1 MTEKP
6 NLSQKVPLSPSKN
19 PQNPSQSKDEMPKF
33 LDDYQATKE
42 ETQSLLEKIL
52 DKIASRFVKKYLPP
66 LENVLEETQFFIPVE
81 FYECKNKLPVPEHKV
96 VIIFKVLRNLRKD
109 GIFFQIE
116 NESVSYPLFKSIN
129 LSFFES
135 IIDRVLL
142 DKYKTSQALH
152 LQSNFESTRILN
164 LNGELKK
171 LYTILDEENIFLN
184 NKSDY
189 YRYEGVDLNFKT
201 PTIEDILRMVKII
214 WKTLVANELR
224 PISSIV
230 EELKKEREKM
240 NELEKEKSNTKKS
253 KKEMKKEEEEEL
265 EQQINKIKEQRKEE
279 CKKLTMNYE
288 QFKRFFE
295 YSKCHMSDENI
306 SKLWKYTNKKK
317 TENIEFP
324 EFVNFAVYLIHSLGA
339 YYISKYKH
347 EHNNCFENKI
357 KNCVNIMNYHFKE
370 YDTDNNQEITFEN
383 LKKSLLKENELFT
396 RKEIEIIL
404 RQINPDANFQYW
416 KFDKILHI
424 LYYNYINYQK
434 IMEQDKIYKYLI
446 KIFQKQD
453 PHHTGKLHYKKMK
466 LAFLTE
472 DKIKFDKTE
481 ILILLA
487 QFDIYKNEE
496 IEYFPAS
503 LLLRNIVEYL
513 LGSEIGMQKI
523 QIMQGGCG
531 DYEDYEDEYD
541 KYCKEVKE
549 IFIKYDEDFD
559 NILSKEEFIKFI
571 KWLIKYIDEETI
583 DELFEIMDQDKDGV
597 LNYQEFKNGFKKL
610 MEITRIRN
618 VIKEIQTI
626 KEEEQKEEEKEENKS
641 QERKIEEENEKE
653 NVEENENNEN
663 NEKGSEVLNEEKPE
677 SFNSSVDLKEE
688 KKETV
693 LIYEE

>member
-1 MTEKP
+1 MTE
-6 NLSQKVPLSPSKN
+6 NAESTQKATQSPPKN
-19 PQNPSQSKDEMPKF
+19 QQNPAQAKDQMPVFADEFK
-33 LDDYQATKE
+33 ASKE
-42 ETQSLLEKIL
+42 ETQALLERIL

-96 VIIFKVLRNLRKD
+96 VVIFKVNRSLNKE
-109 GIFFQIE
+109 GVFFQIE

-129 LSFFES
+129 LSYFES

-164 LNGELKK
+164 LNGETKK

-189 YRYEGVDLNFKT
+189 YRYDGVDLNFKI
-201 PTIEDILRMVKII
+201 PTIDDILRLVKVM
-214 WKTLVANELR
+214 WKTLVANNLK
-224 PISSIV
+224 PMSTII
-230 EELKKEREKM
+230 EEYKKEREKAL
-240 NELEKEKSNTKKS
+240 ELEKEKSTSKKS
-253 KKEMKKEEEEEL
+253 KKEMKKEEEEEI
-265 EQQINKIKEQRKEE
+265 EQEINKLKEKRKEE
-279 CKKLTMNYE
+279 CKNLSMSYD
-288 QFKRFFE
+288 QFKLFFE
-295 YSKCHMSDENI
+295 YSKCQMSEENI

-324 EFVNFAVYLIHSLGA
+324 EFVNFAVYLIHTLGA

-357 KNCVNIMNYHFKE
+357 QNCVNIMNYHFKE

-404 RQINPDANFQYW
+404 RQINPETNFQYW

-424 LYYNYINYQK
+424 LYYNYFNYQK
-434 IMEQDKIYKYLI
+434 LMEQDKIYKYLI

-481 ILILLA
+481 ILLLLA
-487 QFDIYKNEE
+487 QFDICKDPE

-503 LLLRNIVEYL
+503 LLIRNIVEYL

-541 KYCKEVKE
+541 KYCKQVKE

-559 NILSKEEFIKFI
+559 HILSKDEFIKFI
-571 KWLIKYIDEETI
+571 RWLIKYIDEETI
-583 DELFEIMDQDKDGV
+583 DELFAIMDQDKDGV

-626 KEEEQKEEEKEENKS
+626 KDEPKPENEGGEEIKNEEENNEANRDENDEEENNSGNKEENK
-641 QERKIEEENEKE
+641 EEVTE
-653 NVEENENNEN
+653 
-663 NEKGSEVLNEEKPE
+663 
-677 SFNSSVDLKEE
+677 
-688 KKETV
+688 
-693 LIYEE
+693 

>member
-1 MTEKP
+1 MTENQDP
-6 NLSQKVPLSPSKN
+6 ATSPGKN
-19 PQNPSQSKDEMPKF
+19 QSNPVTNKDEMPKF
-33 LDDYQATKE
+33 EDDFQASKE
-42 ETQSLLEKIL
+42 EVQALLERIL
-52 DKIASRFVKKYLPP
+52 DKMASRFVKKYLPP
-66 LENVLEETQFFIPVE
+66 LENVLEETQYFMPVE

-96 VIIFKVLRNLRKD
+96 VVIFKVGRSLNKD
-109 GIFFQIE
+109 SIFFQIE

-184 NKSDY
+184 NKSEY
-189 YRYEGVDLNFKT
+189 YRYEGVDLTFKI
-201 PTIEDILRMVKII
+201 PSIEDILRMVKII
-214 WKTLVANELR
+214 WKTLVANDLK
-224 PISSIV
+224 PMSTII
-230 EELKKEREKM
+230 EEFKKEREKLM
-240 NELEKEKSNTKKS
+240 ELEKEKSGKKS
-253 KKEMKKEEEEEL
+253 KKDMKKEEEEL
-265 EQQINKIKEQRKEE
+265 EQEINKLKEKRKEE

-295 YSKCHMSDENI
+295 YSKCQMSEENI
-306 SKLWKYTNKKK
+306 AKLWKYTNKKK

-339 YYISKYKH
+339 FYISKYKH

-357 KNCVNIMNYHFKE
+357 QNCVKIMNYHFKE

-424 LYYNYINYQK
+424 LYYNYFNYQK
-434 IMEQDKIYKYLI
+434 LMEQDKIYKYLI

-487 QFDIYKNEE
+487 QFNICKDPE

-541 KYCKEVKE
+541 QYCKKVKE

-559 NILSKEEFIKFI
+559 HILSKDEFVKFI
-571 KWLIKYIDEETI
+571 KWLIKYINEETI

-597 LNYQEFKNGFKKL
+597 LNYQEFKKGFKKL

-626 KEEEQKEEEKEENKS
+626 KNEEQEQPENEGSQEIKKEENV
-641 QERKIEEENEKE
+641 INEENREENNTNEE
-653 NVEENENNEN
+653 NVSGNKEENNE
-663 NEKGSEVLNEEKPE
+663 EVITEQ
-677 SFNSSVDLKEE
+677 
-688 KKETV
+688 
-693 LIYEE
+693 

>member
-1 MTEKP
+1 MAENQEQNANSSQLAQKNNQSNQSQAKGEIP
-6 NLSQKVPLSPSKN
+6 N
-19 PQNPSQSKDEMPKF
+19 F
-33 LDDYQATKE
+33 ADDYQATKE
-42 ETQSLLEKIL
+42 ETQALLERIL

-96 VIIFKVLRNLRKD
+96 VVIFKVLRTLQKD

-184 NKSDY
+184 NKSEY

-201 PTIEDILRMVKII
+201 PSIDDILRLVKVI
-214 WKTLVANELR
+214 WKTLVANNLKPMSTIIEQF
-224 PISSIV
+224 
-230 EELKKEREKM
+230 KKEREKNM
-240 NELEKEKSNTKKS
+240 EQEKEKSNVKK
-253 KKEMKKEEEEEL
+253 KKDLKKEEEEEL
-265 EQQINKIKEQRKEE
+265 EQEINKLKEQRKEE
-279 CKKLTMNYE
+279 CKKLTMSYE

-295 YSKCHMSDENI
+295 YSKCEMSEENI
-306 SKLWKYTNKKK
+306 AKLWKYTNKKK

-324 EFVNFAVYLIHSLGA
+324 EFVNFAMYLIHSLGA

-370 YDTDNNQEITFEN
+370 YDTENNQEITFEN

-404 RQINPDANFQYW
+404 RQINPDTNFQYW

-424 LYYNYINYQK
+424 LYYNYFNYQK
-434 IMEQDKIYKYLI
+434 LMEQDKIYKYLI

-487 QFDIYKNEE
+487 QFDICKNPE

-513 LGSEIGMQKI
+513 LGSDIGMQKI

-531 DYEDYEDEYD
+531 EYEDYEDDYD
-541 KYCKEVKE
+541 KYCKQVKE

-559 NILSKEEFIKFI
+559 HILSKEEFVKFI

-583 DELFEIMDQDKDGV
+583 DELFGIMDQDKDGV

-626 KEEEQKEEEKEENKS
+626 KSDESANLEHERSEEIKKEETENNVLNSDEKNENSNEENNSGNKDENKEE
-641 QERKIEEENEKE
+641 ITNE
-653 NVEENENNEN
+653 
-663 NEKGSEVLNEEKPE
+663 
-677 SFNSSVDLKEE
+677 
-688 KKETV
+688 
-693 LIYEE
+693 

>member
-1 MTEKP
+1 MTE
-6 NLSQKVPLSPSKN
+6 NQEQNTNMSNSTAKN
-19 PQNPSQSKDEMPKF
+19 QANPAQGKDEIPKF
-33 LDDYQATKE
+33 ADDYQATKE
-42 ETQSLLEKIL
+42 ETQALLERIL

-96 VIIFKVLRNLRKD
+96 VVIFKVLRTLQKD
-109 GIFFQIE
+109 SIFFQIE

-129 LSFFES
+129 LSYFES

-171 LYTILDEENIFLN
+171 LYTISDEENIFLN
-184 NKSDY
+184 NKSEY

-201 PTIEDILRMVKII
+201 PSIEDILRLVKVM
-214 WKTLVANELR
+214 WKTLVANNLI
-224 PISSIV
+224 PMSTII
-230 EELKKEREKM
+230 EEFKKEREK
-240 NELEKEKSNTKKS
+240 NIELEKEKSNTKKG
-253 KKEMKKEEEEEL
+253 KKDLKKEEDEEL
-265 EQQINKIKEQRKEE
+265 EQEINKLKEQRKEE
-279 CKKLTMNYE
+279 CKKLTMSYE
-288 QFKRFFE
+288 QFKLFFE
-295 YSKCHMSDENI
+295 YSKCQMSEENI
-306 SKLWKYTNKKK
+306 AKLWKYTNKKK

-339 YYISKYKH
+339 FYISKYKH

-357 KNCVNIMNYHFKE
+357 QNCVNIMNYHFKE
-370 YDTDNNQEITFEN
+370 YDTENNQEISFEN

-424 LYYNYINYQK
+424 LYYNYFNYK
-434 IMEQDKIYKYLI
+434 NLMEQDKIYKYLI
-446 KIFQKQD
+446 KIFEKQD
-453 PHHTGKLHYKKMK
+453 PQHTGKLHYKKMK

-487 QFDIYKNEE
+487 QFDICKDPE
-496 IEYFPAS
+496 IEYYPAS

-531 DYEDYEDEYD
+531 DYEDYEDDYD
-541 KYCKEVKE
+541 KYCKRVKE

-559 NILSKEEFIKFI
+559 HILSKDEFIKFI

-583 DELFEIMDQDKDGV
+583 DELFAIMDQDKDGV

-626 KEEEQKEEEKEENKS
+626 KNDENNNPDNERNEEIKKEEN
-641 QERKIEEENEKE
+641 ETN
-653 NVEENENNEN
+653 NVNRDENNEN
-663 NEKGSEVLNEEKPE
+663 NNEENY
-677 SFNSSVDLKEE
+677 NSSGNKDENREE
-688 KKETV
+688 VTNE
-693 LIYEE
+693 

>member
-1 MTEKP
+1 MTE
-6 NLSQKVPLSPSKN
+6 NADATQKATQSPPKN
-19 PQNPSQSKDEMPKF
+19 TQNPAQAKDQIPVFADEFK
-33 LDDYQATKE
+33 ASKE
-42 ETQSLLEKIL
+42 ETQALLERIL
-52 DKIASRFVKKYLPP
+52 DKIASRFVKKYLLP

-96 VIIFKVLRNLRKD
+96 VVIFKVNRNLNKD
-109 GIFFQIE
+109 GVFFQIE

-129 LSFFES
+129 LSYFES

-164 LNGELKK
+164 LNGETKK

-189 YRYEGVDLNFKT
+189 YRYDGVDLNFKI
-201 PTIEDILRMVKII
+201 PSIDDILRLVKVM
-214 WKTLVANELR
+214 WKTLVANNLK
-224 PISSIV
+224 PMSTII
-230 EELKKEREKM
+230 EEYKKEREKAM
-240 NELEKEKSNTKKS
+240 ELEKEKSTSKKS
-253 KKEMKKEEEEEL
+253 KKELKKEEEEEM
-265 EQQINKIKEQRKEE
+265 EQEINKLKEKRKEE
-279 CKKLTMNYE
+279 CKNLSMSYD
-288 QFKRFFE
+288 QFKLFFE
-295 YSKCHMSDENI
+295 YSKCQMSEENI

-324 EFVNFAVYLIHSLGA
+324 EFVNFAVYLIHTLGA

-357 KNCVNIMNYHFKE
+357 QNCVNIMNYHFKE

-404 RQINPDANFQYW
+404 RQINPETNFQYW

-424 LYYNYINYQK
+424 LYYNYFNYQK
-434 IMEQDKIYKYLI
+434 LMEQDKIYKYLI

-481 ILILLA
+481 ILLLLA
-487 QFDIYKNEE
+487 PFDICKDPE

-503 LLLRNIVEYL
+503 LLIRNIVEYL

-541 KYCKEVKE
+541 KYCKQVKE

-559 NILSKEEFIKFI
+559 HILSKDEFIKFI
-571 KWLIKYIDEETI
+571 RWLIKYIDEETI
-583 DELFEIMDQDKDGV
+583 DELFAIMDQDKDGV

-626 KEEEQKEEEKEENKS
+626 KDEPKPENEGNEEIKKEEENNEVNRDENDEEENNSGNKEENK
-641 QERKIEEENEKE
+641 EENAE
-653 NVEENENNEN
+653 
-663 NEKGSEVLNEEKPE
+663 
-677 SFNSSVDLKEE
+677 
-688 KKETV
+688 
-693 LIYEE
+693 

>member
-1 MTEKP
+1 MTE
-6 NLSQKVPLSPSKN
+6 NADQAQKATQSPPKN
-19 PQNPSQSKDEMPKF
+19 TQNPAQAKDQMPVF
-33 LDDYQATKE
+33 ADDFKASKE
-42 ETQSLLEKIL
+42 ETQALLERIL

-96 VIIFKVLRNLRKD
+96 VVIFKVNRNLNKD
-109 GIFFQIE
+109 GVFFQIE

-129 LSFFES
+129 LSYFES

-164 LNGELKK
+164 LNGEIKK

-189 YRYEGVDLNFKT
+189 YRYDGVDLNFKI
-201 PTIEDILRMVKII
+201 PSIDDILRLVKVM
-214 WKTLVANELR
+214 WKTLVANNLKPMSTIIDEY
-224 PISSIV
+224 
-230 EELKKEREKM
+230 KKEREKAL
-240 NELEKEKSNTKKS
+240 ELEKEKSTSKKS
-253 KKEMKKEEEEEL
+253 KKEMKKEEEEEM
-265 EQQINKIKEQRKEE
+265 EQEINKLKEKRKEE
-279 CKKLTMNYE
+279 CKNLSMSYD
-288 QFKRFFE
+288 QFKLFFE
-295 YSKCHMSDENI
+295 YSKCQMSEENI

-324 EFVNFAVYLIHSLGA
+324 EFVNFAVYLIHTLGA

-357 KNCVNIMNYHFKE
+357 QNCVNIMNFHFKE

-404 RQINPDANFQYW
+404 RQINPETNFQYW

-424 LYYNYINYQK
+424 LYYNYFNYQK
-434 IMEQDKIYKYLI
+434 LMEQDKIYKYLI

-481 ILILLA
+481 ILLLLA
-487 QFDIYKNEE
+487 QFDICKDPE

-503 LLLRNIVEYL
+503 LLIRNIVEYL

-531 DYEDYEDEYD
+531 DYEDYEDDYD
-541 KYCKEVKE
+541 KYCKQVKE

-559 NILSKEEFIKFI
+559 HILSKDEFIKFI
-571 KWLIKYIDEETI
+571 RWLIKYIDEETI
-583 DELFEIMDQDKDGV
+583 DELFAIMDQDKDGV

-626 KEEEQKEEEKEENKS
+626 KDEPKPENEGNEEIKKEEENNEVNRDENDEEENNSGNKEENK
-641 QERKIEEENEKE
+641 EENAE
-653 NVEENENNEN
+653 
-663 NEKGSEVLNEEKPE
+663 
-677 SFNSSVDLKEE
+677 
-688 KKETV
+688 
-693 LIYEE
+693 

>member
-1 MTEKP
+1 MTE
-6 NLSQKVPLSPSKN
+6 NADQAQKATQSPPKN
-19 PQNPSQSKDEMPKF
+19 TQNPTQAKDQIPVFADEFK
-33 LDDYQATKE
+33 ASKE
-42 ETQSLLEKIL
+42 ETQALLERIL

-96 VIIFKVLRNLRKD
+96 VVIFKVNRNLNKD
-109 GIFFQIE
+109 GVFFQIE
-116 NESVSYPLFKSIN
+116 NESVSYPLFNSIN
-129 LSFFES
+129 LSYFES

-164 LNGELKK
+164 LNGETKK

-189 YRYEGVDLNFKT
+189 YRYDGVDLNFKI
-201 PTIEDILRMVKII
+201 PSIDDILRLVKVM
-214 WKTLVANELR
+214 WKTLVANNLK
-224 PISSIV
+224 PMSTII
-230 EELKKEREKM
+230 EEYKKEREKAM
-240 NELEKEKSNTKKS
+240 ELEKEKSTSKKS
-253 KKEMKKEEEEEL
+253 KKELKKEEEEEM
-265 EQQINKIKEQRKEE
+265 EQEINKLKEKRKEE
-279 CKKLTMNYE
+279 CKNLSMSYD
-288 QFKRFFE
+288 QFKLFFE
-295 YSKCHMSDENI
+295 YSKCQMSEENI

-324 EFVNFAVYLIHSLGA
+324 EFVNFAVYLIHTLGA

-357 KNCVNIMNYHFKE
+357 QNCVNIMNYHFKE

-404 RQINPDANFQYW
+404 RQINPETNFQYW

-424 LYYNYINYQK
+424 LYYNYFNYQK
-434 IMEQDKIYKYLI
+434 LMEQDKIYKYLI

-481 ILILLA
+481 ILLLLA
-487 QFDIYKNEE
+487 QFDICKDPE

-503 LLLRNIVEYL
+503 LLIRNIVEYL

-541 KYCKEVKE
+541 KYCKQVKE

-559 NILSKEEFIKFI
+559 HILSKDEFIKFI
-571 KWLIKYIDEETI
+571 RWLIKYIDEETI
-583 DELFEIMDQDKDGV
+583 DELFAIMDQDKDGV

-626 KEEEQKEEEKEENKS
+626 KDEPKPENEGHEEIKKEEENNEVNRDENDEEENNSGNKEENK
-641 QERKIEEENEKE
+641 EE
-653 NVEENENNEN
+653 NVE
-663 NEKGSEVLNEEKPE
+663 
-677 SFNSSVDLKEE
+677 
-688 KKETV
+688 
-693 LIYEE
+693 

>member
-1 MTEKP
+1 MTEIADSSPKAT
-6 NLSQKVPLSPSKN
+6 QPLSKT
-19 PQNPSQSKDEMPKF
+19 QTQTKDDPAKF
-33 LDDYQATKE
+33 AEEYQATKE
-42 ETQSLLEKIL
+42 ETQALLEKIL

-66 LENVLEETQFFIPVE
+66 MENVLEETQFFIPVE
-81 FYECKNKLPVPEHKV
+81 FYGCKNKIPVPEHKV
-96 VIIFKVLRNLRKD
+96 VVIFKILRTLNKD

-129 LSFFES
+129 LSYFES

-164 LNGELKK
+164 LNGEVKK

-189 YRYEGVDLNFKT
+189 YRYDGVDLHFKT
-201 PTIEDILRMVKII
+201 PTVEDILRLVKVM
-214 WKTLVANELR
+214 WKTLVANNLK
-224 PISSIV
+224 PMSTII
-230 EELKKEREKM
+230 EEYKKEREKNM
-240 NELEKEKSNTKKS
+240 ELEKEKSSTKKT
-253 KKEMKKEEEEEL
+253 KKELKKEEEEEM
-265 EQQINKIKEQRKEE
+265 EQEIKKFKEQRKEE
-279 CKKLTMNYE
+279 CKNLKMSYE
-288 QFKRFFE
+288 QFKLFFE
-295 YSKCHMSDENI
+295 YSKCQMSEENI

-317 TENIEFP
+317 TECIEFP
-324 EFVNFAVYLIHSLGA
+324 EFTNFAVYLIHSLGA

-357 KNCVNIMNYHFKE
+357 QNCVNIMNYHFKE

-404 RQINPDANFQYW
+404 RQINPESNFQYW

-424 LYYNYINYQK
+424 LYYNYFNYQK
-434 IMEQDKIYKYLI
+434 LMDEDKIYKYLI
-446 KIFQKQD
+446 KIFQNQD

-481 ILILLA
+481 ILLA
-487 QFDIYKNEE
+487 QFDILKNPE

-513 LGSEIGMQKI
+513 LGSDIGMQKI
-523 QIMQGGCG
+523 EIMQGGCG
-531 DYEDYEDEYD
+531 DYEDYEDDYD
-541 KYCKEVKE
+541 KYCKQVKE

-559 NILSKEEFIKFI
+559 HILSKDEFIKFI

-583 DELFEIMDQDKDGV
+583 DELFDIMDQDKDGV
-597 LNYQEFKNGFKKL
+597 LTYQEFKNGFKKL

-626 KEEEQKEEEKEENKS
+626 KEEEEVKP
-641 QERKIEEENEKE
+641 ENEGGEEIKK
-653 NVEENENNEN
+653 EENENNNLNRDEN
-663 NEKGSEVLNEEKPE
+663 NNEEN
-677 SFNSSVDLKEE
+677 NSGNKEE
-688 KKETV
+688 NKEEIV
-693 LIYEE
+693 NEQENN

>member
-1 MTEKP
+1 MAENQEQNANSSQLAQKNNQSNQSQAKGEIP
-6 NLSQKVPLSPSKN
+6 N
-19 PQNPSQSKDEMPKF
+19 F
-33 LDDYQATKE
+33 ADDYQATKE
-42 ETQSLLEKIL
+42 ETQALLERIL

-96 VIIFKVLRNLRKD
+96 VVIFKVLRTLQKD

-184 NKSDY
+184 NKSEY

-201 PTIEDILRMVKII
+201 PSIDDILRLVKVI
-214 WKTLVANELR
+214 WKTLVANNLKPMSTIIEQF
-224 PISSIV
+224 
-230 EELKKEREKM
+230 KKEREKNM
-240 NELEKEKSNTKKS
+240 EQEKEKSNVKK
-253 KKEMKKEEEEEL
+253 KKDLKKEEEEEL
-265 EQQINKIKEQRKEE
+265 EQEINKLKEQRKEE
-279 CKKLTMNYE
+279 CKKLTMSYE

-295 YSKCHMSDENI
+295 YSKCEMSEENI
-306 SKLWKYTNKKK
+306 AKLWKYTNKKK

-324 EFVNFAVYLIHSLGA
+324 EFVNFAMYLIHSLGA

-370 YDTDNNQEITFEN
+370 YDTENNQEITFEN

-404 RQINPDANFQYW
+404 RQINPDNNFQYW

-424 LYYNYINYQK
+424 LYYNYFNYQK
-434 IMEQDKIYKYLI
+434 LMEQDKIYKYLI

-487 QFDIYKNEE
+487 QFDICKNPE

-513 LGSEIGMQKI
+513 LGSDIGMQKI

-531 DYEDYEDEYD
+531 EYEDYEDDYD
-541 KYCKEVKE
+541 KYCKQVKE

-559 NILSKEEFIKFI
+559 HILSKEEFVKFI

-597 LNYQEFKNGFKKL
+597 LTYQEFKNGFKKL

-626 KEEEQKEEEKEENKS
+626 KEEEVVKP
-641 QERKIEEENEKE
+641 ENEGGEEIKK
-653 NVEENENNEN
+653 EENENNNLNRDEN
-663 NEKGSEVLNEEKPE
+663 NNEEN
-677 SFNSSVDLKEE
+677 NSGNKKENKEE
-688 KKETV
+688 IVNEQ
-693 LIYEE
+693 ENN